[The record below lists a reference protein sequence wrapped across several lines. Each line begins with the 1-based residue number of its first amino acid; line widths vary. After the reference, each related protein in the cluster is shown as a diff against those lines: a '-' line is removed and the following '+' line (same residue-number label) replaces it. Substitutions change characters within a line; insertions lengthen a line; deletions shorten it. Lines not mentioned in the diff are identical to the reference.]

1 MAMNQSLDQDEDEGL
16 DDPQV
21 SAAGPSGIAPT
32 TSLVV
37 VPSGTASAAPQGA
50 GVGLY
55 AHSEGVDGDKQ
66 LSDRSSSTPSGP
78 GTPRGLQTLLEKIY
92 EPAKEPYARYE
103 KRVLR
108 IVSALK
114 MLEVHI
120 DEVIIRSMLWDADIT
135 ARLHS

>member
-1 MAMNQSLDQDEDEGL
+1 MAMNQSVDQDEDEGL

-21 SAAGPSGIAPT
+21 PAAGPSGSASV
-32 TSLVV
+32 TSLVA
-37 VPSGTASAAPQGA
+37 VPSGAASAVQGA
-50 GVGLY
+50 GVGQY
-55 AHSEGVDGDKQ
+55 ALSEGVEGDKQ

-92 EPAKEPYARYE
+92 DPAKEPYARYE

-108 IVSALK
+108 IVSALR

-120 DEVIIRSMLWDADIT
+120 DEVIIQSMLWDADIT
-135 ARLHS
+135 AS